1 MRFVSR
7 NAQQGDEQNAGDAS
21 AQKREEN
28 PPDVKHAATPFG
40 SPQDLPARYS
50 QPAEQPS
57 DEDPT
62 KGRAAVL

>member
-1 MRFVSR
+1 
-7 NAQQGDEQNAGDAS
+7 
-21 AQKREEN
+21 
-28 PPDVKHAATPFG
+28 VKHAATPFG